1 MSSVEKAYKNLSFLT
16 SPEARTIRILCE
28 YEEPKQRFEKAGVE
42 NTVVLFGSARTLSS
56 ENATGLLAAAEESGD
71 ADAIA
76 EAQRKVRHSQ
86 YYEDARKLSK
96 RITEWSMERSGD
108 DYLIC
113 TGGGPGIME
122 AGNRGA
128 SEVPGGRSV
137 GLGIS
142 LPFEEDLNPYVT
154 DGLGFEF
161 HYFFTRKYW
170 FMYLAKALVVCPG
183 GFGTLDEFAELLTLV
198 QTQKI
203 KKPVPIVLFGKQY
216 WQDILNVE
224 KMVEWGTIS
233 AKDLDLFYYTDSVDD
248 AFAYLT
254 TALERNEAER

>member
-1 MSSVEKAYKNLSFLT
+1 MSSVEKAYKNLTFLN

-42 NTVVLFGSARTLSS
+42 NTIVLFGSARTLSN
-56 ENATGLLAAAEESGD
+56 EEATGLLATAEESGD

-76 EAQRKVRHSQ
+76 DAQRKVRHSQ
-86 YYEDARKLSK
+86 FYEDARELSK
-96 RITEWSMERSGD
+96 RITEWSMERSGA

-128 SEVPGGRSV
+128 AEVPGGRSV

-154 DGLGFEF
+154 DGLDFEF

-216 WQDILNVE
+216 WQDILNIE

-233 AKDLDLFYYTDSVDD
+233 AKDLDLFFYTDSVDE
-248 AFAYLT
+248 AFAHLT
-254 TALERNEAER
+254 TALEQDEGGR

>member
-1 MSSVEKAYKNLSFLT
+1 MSSVEKAYKNLTFLN

-28 YEEPKQRFEKAGVE
+28 YEEPKQRLEKAGVD
-42 NTVVLFGSARTLSS
+42 NTIVLFGSARTLSN
-56 ENATGLLAAAEESGD
+56 EEATGLLAKAEESGD
-71 ADAIA
+71 ADAIEDA
-76 EAQRKVRHSQ
+76 KRKVRHSQ
-86 YYEDARKLSK
+86 FYEDARNLS
-96 RITEWSMERSGD
+96 RRLTEWSMERTGD

-216 WQDILNVE
+216 WADILNIE

-233 AKDLDLFYYTDSVDD
+233 AKDLDLFFYTDSVDE
-248 AFAYLT
+248 AFTHLT
-254 TALERNEAER
+254 TALEKNEAER